1 MPNVVF
7 DFVSRHY
14 PMSLRMVH
22 RNGPCIF
29 MSADLVVLFVEVCTI
44 ICQGTRTS
52 VMWTAALMYLL
63 FMRLGTKKIS
73 YVCLLLYDE
82 MVIVNSLSPAGDS
95 DV

>member
-1 MPNVVF
+1 M
-7 DFVSRHY
+7 Y
-14 PMSLRMVH
+14 
-22 RNGPCIF
+22 
-29 MSADLVVLFVEVCTI
+29 ADLVVLFVEVCTI

-52 VMWTAALMYLL
+52 VMWTAALIYLL
-63 FMRLGTKKIS
+63 FMRLGTKEKIN